1 MMKNILSFEW
11 KLFVRSKTEVL
22 VWLFMLASGLYAIF
36 YGASFRQRQQD
47 VISRLDSSY
56 TARIE
61 KQLDGFSADTATQE
75 GKTAYRYSTDPF
87 LNENRVGTT
96 VWKAPEPLQTL
107 SMGQSDNQPFYYN
120 LWVYRNVYLS
130 GHGELRNP
138 DKLLAG
144 NFDLAFVFLYLF
156 PLLIIVYTY
165 SAVSK
170 DKEAGIAPLLIAQGT
185 SLRNFL
191 TARLLFRFLIVFVLV
206 ILLSVAG
213 YWINK
218 VPFATFLPWLL
229 IVTVYLVFWFSVAYL
244 VLSFRKSSAVSALIL
259 VGIWVFFLFFIPS
272 ALNNQYRPEDPENVH
287 LSDLSREYR
296 GGLWEMDKARLID
309 TLFRVK
315 PEWARYSVKD
325 TNVVRSVAYSYLNM
339 LKLNEEGR
347 RIDSAMITEQKKFRR
362 LDIINPAFSV
372 QRALN
377 NLARTE
383 TDFYVAFRKD
393 ASDYQEKRVEVIHDY
408 RLSGRKFI
416 REDFLGL
423 PQFQVTENRWE
434 LKAVLPVL
442 VLTVVVLALGVIRW
456 KRISPTTL

>member
-22 VWLFMLASGLYAIF
+22 VWLFMLASGLYAVF
-36 YGASFRQRQQD
+36 YGASFQQRQQE
-47 VISRLDSSY
+47 VVSRLDSSY
-56 TARIE
+56 TARIQ
-61 KQLDGFSADTATQE
+61 KQLDGFSADTTTKE
-75 GKTAYRYSTDPF
+75 GKTEYNYSTDPF
-87 LNENRVGTT
+87 LSEYRVGTT
-96 VWKAPEPLQTL
+96 VWKAPEPLQAL
-107 SMGQSDNQPFYYN
+107 SIGQGDNQPFYYN

-170 DKEAGIAPLLIAQGT
+170 DKEAGIAPLLLAQGL
-185 SLRNFL
+185 SFRRFL
-191 TARLLFRFLIVFVLV
+191 AGRLLFRFLVVFALV
-206 ILLSVAG
+206 ILLSLAG
-213 YWINK
+213 YSINR
-218 VPFATFLPWLL
+218 VPFDTFLPWLL
-229 IVTVYLVFWFSVAYL
+229 IVIVYLLFWFAVVYL

-259 VGIWVFFLFFIPS
+259 VSIWVLFLFFIPS
-272 ALNNQYRPEDPENVH
+272 ALNNQYDPEDPENVH
-287 LSDLSREYR
+287 LSDLSREYS
-296 GGLWEMDKARLID
+296 GSLWEMDKVRLID

-315 PEWARYSVKD
+315 PEWARYPVKD

-339 LKLNEEGR
+339 LKLNEEGS
-347 RIDSAMITEQKKFRR
+347 RIDSALIAEQKRLRK

-377 NLARTE
+377 NLAGTE
-383 TDFYVAFRKD
+383 TDFYASFRKE
-393 ASDYQEKRVEVIHDY
+393 ASDYQAERLAIINDY
-408 RLSGRKFI
+408 RLSGRKFTK
-416 REDFLGL
+416 EDFTGL
-423 PQFQVTENRWE
+423 PEFREKKDRRGLNA
-434 LKAVLPVL
+434 LLPVL
-442 VLTVVVLALGVIRW
+442 VFTAVLGILGVIRW